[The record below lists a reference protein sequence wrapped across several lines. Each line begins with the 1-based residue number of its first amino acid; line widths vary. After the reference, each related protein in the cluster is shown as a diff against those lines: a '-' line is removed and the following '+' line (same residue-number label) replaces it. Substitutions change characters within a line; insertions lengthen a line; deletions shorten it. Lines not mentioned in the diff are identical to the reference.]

1 MKIETQ
7 ISESSVLI
15 RLAGRLDATWA
26 AHVHGAASEFVRD
39 GHHRLRIDA
48 SGLEYLSSAG
58 LRTLLRIRRDLDA
71 VNGSLAIV
79 RASPFVRETLRMSG
93 LETLLAPDGEEAGV
107 PAAAAP
113 REAAPDAREPV
124 PGMRIE
130 RHVLDPGGHA
140 DLRVH
145 SAWTPWDPVRAGDL
159 VEMEFPR
166 HRFGLGIGAPGSG
179 PDDARGRLG
188 DFAAAAGCLAWLP
201 GDGAESPDYLEQEDR
216 LVPRLHAAQALAAEG
231 AFSHLLRFQPGARD
245 ASISVD
251 DLLDQA
257 LESTGAGAV
266 AAVVL
271 AEIDGLVGA
280 ALARSPGLIQAGDR
294 PGDFPEIRNWIAF
307 CGERLHRRSLALV
320 VAFAARDAGAASRA
334 RLAPSPFRNGLCAHA
349 HAVVLPFRPLPRGV
363 VDFEPSVR
371 AAFAESS
378 PLGVLHL
385 LGDDRPIGGL
395 GQSTF
400 IRGACWCAPLQRPT
414 EPRS

>member
-1 MKIETQ
+1 VKIETQ
-7 ISESSVLI
+7 ITESGAVL
-15 RLAGRLDATWA
+15 RLSGRLDAAWA
-26 AHVHGAASEFVRD
+26 GHFHGAASELVRD

-48 SGLEYLSSAG
+48 SDLEYLSSAG

-93 LETLLAPDGEEAGV
+93 LETLLAPDGEEAGA
-107 PAAAAP
+107 PAAAGT
-113 REAAPDAREPV
+113 REAAPAAREPV
-124 PGMRIE
+124 PGMHLE
-130 RHVLDPGGHA
+130 RHVLDPGGRVG
-140 DLRVH
+140 LRVH
-145 SAWTPWDPVRAGDL
+145 AAWKPWDAVRAGDL
-159 VEMEFPR
+159 VEVEFPR

-216 LVPRLHAAQALAAEG
+216 FIPRLHAVQALAAEG
-231 AFSHLLRFQPGARD
+231 AFSHLLRFRPDTKD
-245 ASISVD
+245 AFVSLE
-251 DLLDQA
+251 DLLEQA
-257 LESTGAGAV
+257 LQATGSGAV
-266 AAVVL
+266 AAGIL

-280 ALARSPGLIQAGDR
+280 ALARSPGLIRAGDR

-307 CGERLHRRSLALV
+307 CGERLYRRSLALV
-320 VAFAARDAGAASRA
+320 VAFAARDANAAQ
-334 RLAPSPFRNGLCAHA
+334 LAPLAPMPFRPGLRAHA
-349 HAVVLPFRPLPRGV
+349 HAVVLPFRPLSQGV
-363 VDFEPSVR
+363 VDFESSVR

-378 PLGVLHL
+378 PLGLLHL

-400 IRGACWCAPLQRPT
+400 IRGACWCAPLQLPM
-414 EPRS
+414 EPLS